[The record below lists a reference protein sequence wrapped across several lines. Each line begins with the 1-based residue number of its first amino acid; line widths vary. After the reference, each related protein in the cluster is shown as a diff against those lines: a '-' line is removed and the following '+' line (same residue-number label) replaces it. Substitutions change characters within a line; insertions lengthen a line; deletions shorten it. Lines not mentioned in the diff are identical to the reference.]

1 MCEGV
6 APTGPKNSGRLSG
19 SLYLPRKYNH
29 LVRVKTSVTLPDDLL
44 LRIDR
49 AEPNRSAF
57 FEKAARK
64 YLYDIDRARRD
75 RGDAAILEKSADRLN
90 EEAADVL
97 EYQALPE

>member
-49 AEPNRSAF
+49 AEPNR
-57 FEKAARK
+57 
-64 YLYDIDRARRD
+64 
-75 RGDAAILEKSADRLN
+75 GDAILEKSADRLN

>member
-1 MCEGV
+1 
-6 APTGPKNSGRLSG
+6 
-19 SLYLPRKYNH
+19 
-29 LVRVKTSVTLPDDLL
+29 VRVKTSVTLPDDLL

-75 RGDAAILEKSADRLN
+75 RGDAILEKSADRLN